1 MVVIVSGWV
10 EDVVMLIGLML
21 LPVDEQA
28 GEKQRADCAV
38 EEAGESRVGGV
49 CHP

>member
-1 MVVIVSGWV
+1 
-10 EDVVMLIGLML
+10 MLIGLMLL

-28 GEKQRADCAV
+28 GEKQTTGCAV
-38 EEAGESRVGGV
+38 EEIGESRVGGV